1 MKNNP
6 DLTDG
11 AEFEIIFVGRSNVGK
26 SSIIRKL
33 TGSKVRV
40 GKRPG
45 VTLKPTHI
53 RLGDLLVTDM
63 PGFGF
68 MSGVKERKQDIVK
81 DKIVHYIEDNA
92 GRIDL
97 AVLVIDGSSFLEIVA
112 RWEER
117 NEIPVDIELF
127 RFLNEVGVP
136 VILAI
141 NKMDKI
147 DRDMADHVLDD
158 IVERI
163 GLPSPGICAG
173 CCGTVSATEVD
184 LKKLSSCIGKRSI
197 SQKGRFQIIH
207 CYPKLIYFI

>member
-112 RWEER
+112 RWDER

-147 DRDMADHVLDD
+147 DRDMADHVLDE
-158 IVERI
+158 IMERI
-163 GLPSPGICAG
+163 GLPSPWNMWQDVVVP
-173 CCGTVSATEVD
+173 VSAKEED
-184 LKKLSSCIGKRSI
+184 LKKLSSCIRQRMHLAKRDDLFRYI
-197 SQKGRFQIIH
+197 R
-207 CYPKLIYFI
+207 

>member
-45 VTLKPTHI
+45 VTLKPIHI

-112 RWEER
+112 RWDER

-147 DRDMADHVLDD
+147 DRDMADHVLDE
-158 IVERI
+158 IMERI
-163 GLPSPGICAG
+163 GLPSPWNMWQDVVVP
-173 CCGTVSATEVD
+173 VSAKEED
-184 LKKLSSCIGKRSI
+184 LKKLSSCIRQRMHLAKRDDLFRYI
-197 SQKGRFQIIH
+197 R
-207 CYPKLIYFI
+207 

>member
-1 MKNNP
+1 MKNKP

-45 VTLKPTHI
+45 VTLKPTHV

-97 AVLVIDGSSFLEIVA
+97 AVLVIDGSSFLEVVA
-112 RWEER
+112 RWDER

-147 DRDMADHVLDD
+147 DRDMADHVLDE
-158 IVERI
+158 IMERL
-163 GLPSPGICAG
+163 GLPSPWNMWQDVVVP
-173 CCGTVSATEVD
+173 VSAKEED
-184 LKKLSSCIGKRSI
+184 LKKLSSCIRQRMHLAKRDDLFRYI
-197 SQKGRFQIIH
+197 R
-207 CYPKLIYFI
+207 

>member
-1 MKNNP
+1 MKNKP
-6 DLTDG
+6 DLADG
-11 AEFEIIFVGRSNVGK
+11 AEFEILFVGRSNVGK

-45 VTLKPTHI
+45 VTLKPTHV

-68 MSGVKERKQDIVK
+68 MHGVKERKQDIVK
-81 DKIVHYIEDNA
+81 DQIVHYIEDNA
-92 GRIDL
+92 ERIDL
-97 AVLVIDGSSFLEIVA
+97 AVLVVDGSSFLDIVT

-127 RFLNEVGVP
+127 KFLNEMEIP

-141 NKMDKI
+141 NKVDKI
-147 DRDMADHVLDD
+147 EEAMVDHVLDA
-158 IVERI
+158 IVEKL
-163 GLPSPGICAG
+163 GLPSPWNMWQEVVVPA
-173 CCGTVSATEVD
+173 SAKEND
-184 LKKLSSCIGKRSI
+184 LKKLASCIRQRMHLAKRDDLF
-197 SQKGRFQIIH
+197 RYVH
-207 CYPKLIYFI
+207 

>member
-1 MKNNP
+1 MKNNQN
-6 DLTDG
+6 LTDG

-147 DRDMADHVLDD
+147 DRDMADHVLDE
-158 IVERI
+158 IMERI
-163 GLPSPGICAG
+163 GLPSPWNMWQDVVVP
-173 CCGTVSATEVD
+173 VSAKEED
-184 LKKLSSCIGKRSI
+184 LKKLSSCIRQRMHLAKRDDLFRYI
-197 SQKGRFQIIH
+197 R
-207 CYPKLIYFI
+207 

>member
-1 MKNNP
+1 MKNKS
-6 DLTDG
+6 DLADG
-11 AEFEIIFVGRSNVGK
+11 AEFEIVFVGRSNVGK

-45 VTLKPTHI
+45 VTLKPTHV
-53 RLGDLLVTDM
+53 RLGDLLITDM

-68 MSGVKERKQDIVK
+68 MSGIKERKQDIVK
-81 DKIVHYIEDNA
+81 DRIVHYIEGNA
-92 GRIDL
+92 ERIDL
-97 AVLVIDGSSFLEIVA
+97 AILVVDGSSFLDIVT

-127 RFLNEVGVP
+127 KFLNEMEIP

-147 DRDMADHVLDD
+147 EETMANHVLDA
-158 IVERI
+158 IVEKL
-163 GLPSPGICAG
+163 GLPLPWHMWQEVVVPVCAKQN
-173 CCGTVSATEVD
+173 D
-184 LKKLSSCIGKRSI
+184 LKKLALCIR
-197 SQKGRFQIIH
+197 QRMHLARRDDLFRYIH
-207 CYPKLIYFI
+207 

>member
-1 MKNNP
+1 MKNNQN
-6 DLTDG
+6 LTDG

-81 DKIVHYIEDNA
+81 DKIVHYVEDNA
-92 GRIDL
+92 DRIDL

-147 DRDMADHVLDD
+147 DRDMADHVLDE
-158 IVERI
+158 IMERI
-163 GLPSPGICAG
+163 GLPSPWNMWQDVVVP
-173 CCGTVSATEVD
+173 VSAKEED
-184 LKKLSSCIGKRSI
+184 LKKLSSCIRQRMHLAKRDDLFRYI
-197 SQKGRFQIIH
+197 R
-207 CYPKLIYFI
+207 

>member
-1 MKNNP
+1 MKNNQN
-6 DLTDG
+6 LTDG

-45 VTLKPTHI
+45 VTLKPIHI

-92 GRIDL
+92 DRIDL
-97 AVLVIDGSSFLEIVA
+97 AVLVIDGSSFLEVVA

-147 DRDMADHVLDD
+147 DRDMADHVLDE
-158 IVERI
+158 IMERI
-163 GLPSPGICAG
+163 GLPSPWNMWQDVVVP
-173 CCGTVSATEVD
+173 VSAKEED
-184 LKKLSSCIGKRSI
+184 LKKLSSCIRQRMHLAKRDDLFRYI
-197 SQKGRFQIIH
+197 R
-207 CYPKLIYFI
+207 

>member
-1 MKNNP
+1 MKNKP
-6 DLTDG
+6 DLADG
-11 AEFEIIFVGRSNVGK
+11 AEFEILFVGRSNVGK

-45 VTLKPTHI
+45 VTLKPTHV

-68 MSGVKERKQDIVK
+68 MHGVKERKQDIVK
-81 DKIVHYIEDNA
+81 DQIVHYIEDNA
-92 GRIDL
+92 ERIDL
-97 AVLVIDGSSFLEIVA
+97 AVLVVDGSSFLDIVT

-127 RFLNEVGVP
+127 KFLNEMEIP

-141 NKMDKI
+141 NKVDKI
-147 DRDMADHVLDD
+147 EEAMIDHVLDA
-158 IVERI
+158 IVEKL
-163 GLPSPGICAG
+163 GLPSPWNMWQEVVVPA
-173 CCGTVSATEVD
+173 SAKEND
-184 LKKLSSCIGKRSI
+184 LKKLASCIRQRMHLAKRDDLF
-197 SQKGRFQIIH
+197 RYVH
-207 CYPKLIYFI
+207 

>member
-92 GRIDL
+92 GRVDL

-112 RWEER
+112 RWDER

-163 GLPSPGICAG
+163 GLPSPWNMWQDVVVP
-173 CCGTVSATEVD
+173 VSAKEED
-184 LKKLSSCIGKRSI
+184 LKKLSSCIRQRMHLAKRDDLFRYI
-197 SQKGRFQIIH
+197 R
-207 CYPKLIYFI
+207 

>member
-1 MKNNP
+1 MKNKP

-45 VTLKPTHI
+45 VTLKPTHV

-112 RWEER
+112 RWDER

-147 DRDMADHVLDD
+147 DRDMADHVLDE
-158 IVERI
+158 IMERL
-163 GLPSPGICAG
+163 GLPSPWNMWQDVVVP
-173 CCGTVSATEVD
+173 VSAKEED
-184 LKKLSSCIGKRSI
+184 LKKLSSCIRQRMHLAKRDDLFRYI
-197 SQKGRFQIIH
+197 R
-207 CYPKLIYFI
+207 

>member
-1 MKNNP
+1 MKNKP

-11 AEFEIIFVGRSNVGK
+11 AEFEIVFVGRSNVGK

-33 TGSKVRV
+33 TGSRVRV

-45 VTLKPTHI
+45 VTVKPTHI
-53 RLGDLLVTDM
+53 RHGGLLVTDM

-92 GRIDL
+92 DRIDL
-97 AVLVIDGSSFLEIVA
+97 AVLVIDGSSFLEIVL

-147 DRDMADHVLDD
+147 DEAIADHVLDD

-163 GLPSPGICAG
+163 GLPSPWNMWQDVVVPA
-173 CCGTVSATEVD
+173 SAKEDD
-184 LKKLSSCIGKRSI
+184 LKKLSSCIRQRMHLAKRDDLF
-197 SQKGRFQIIH
+197 RYIH
-207 CYPKLIYFI
+207 

>member
-1 MKNNP
+1 MKNKP
-6 DLTDG
+6 DLADG
-11 AEFEIIFVGRSNVGK
+11 AEFEIVFVGRSNVGK
-26 SSIIRKL
+26 SSVIRKL
-33 TGSKVRV
+33 TGSKVKV

-45 VTLKPTHI
+45 VTLKPTHV

-81 DKIVHYIEDNA
+81 DKIVHYIEGNA
-92 GRIDL
+92 ERIDL
-97 AVLVIDGSSFLEIVA
+97 AVLVIDGSSFLDIVA

-127 RFLNEVGVP
+127 KFMTEVGIS

-147 DRDMADHVLDD
+147 EEAMAKL
-158 IVERI
+158 
-163 GLPSPGICAG
+163 GLPSPWNMWQDIVVP
-173 CCGTVSATEVD
+173 VSAKQND
-184 LKKLSSCIGKRSI
+184 LKKLSLCIRQRMHVAKRDDLF
-197 SQKGRFQIIH
+197 RYIH
-207 CYPKLIYFI
+207 

>member
-1 MKNNP
+1 MKNKT
-6 DLTDG
+6 DLADG
-11 AEFEIIFVGRSNVGK
+11 AEFEIVFVGRSNVGK

-33 TGSKVRV
+33 TGSKLRV

-45 VTLKPTHI
+45 VTLKPTHV
-53 RLGDLLVTDM
+53 RLADLLVTDM

-68 MSGVKERKQDIVK
+68 MNGVKERKQDIVK

-92 GRIDL
+92 ERIDL
-97 AVLVIDGSSFLEIVA
+97 AVLVVDGSSFLDIVT

-127 RFLNEVGVP
+127 KFLNEMGIP

-147 DRDMADHVLDD
+147 EEAIADHVLDD
-158 IVERI
+158 IVEKL
-163 GLPSPGICAG
+163 GLPSPWNMWQEVVVP
-173 CCGTVSATEVD
+173 VSAKQND
-184 LKKLSSCIGKRSI
+184 LKDLASCIR
-197 SQKGRFQIIH
+197 QRMHLARRDDLFRYIH
-207 CYPKLIYFI
+207 

>member
-92 GRIDL
+92 DRIDL

-112 RWEER
+112 RWDER

-147 DRDMADHVLDD
+147 DRDMADHVLDE
-158 IVERI
+158 IMERL
-163 GLPSPGICAG
+163 GLPSPWNMWQDVVVP
-173 CCGTVSATEVD
+173 VSAKEED
-184 LKKLSSCIGKRSI
+184 LKKLSSCIRQRMHLAKRDDLFRYI
-197 SQKGRFQIIH
+197 R
-207 CYPKLIYFI
+207 

>member
-92 GRIDL
+92 GRVDL

-112 RWEER
+112 RWDER

-136 VILAI
+136 VILTI

-147 DRDMADHVLDD
+147 DEDMADHVLDD

-163 GLPSPGICAG
+163 GLPSPWNMWQDVVVP
-173 CCGTVSATEVD
+173 VSAKEED
-184 LKKLSSCIGKRSI
+184 LKKLSSCIRQRMHLAKRDDLFRYI
-197 SQKGRFQIIH
+197 R
-207 CYPKLIYFI
+207 

>member
-45 VTLKPTHI
+45 VTLKPIHI

-136 VILAI
+136 VILTI

-147 DRDMADHVLDD
+147 DRDMADHVLDE
-158 IVERI
+158 IMERI
-163 GLPSPGICAG
+163 GLPSPWNMWQDVVVP
-173 CCGTVSATEVD
+173 VSAKEED
-184 LKKLSSCIGKRSI
+184 LKKLSSCIRQRMHLAKRDDLFRYI
-197 SQKGRFQIIH
+197 R
-207 CYPKLIYFI
+207 

>member
-1 MKNNP
+1 MKNNQN
-6 DLTDG
+6 LTDG

-112 RWEER
+112 RWDER

-147 DRDMADHVLDD
+147 DRDMADHVLDE
-158 IVERI
+158 IMERI
-163 GLPSPGICAG
+163 GLPSPWNMWQDVVVP
-173 CCGTVSATEVD
+173 VSAKEED
-184 LKKLSSCIGKRSI
+184 LKKLSSCIRQRMHLAKRDDLFRYI
-197 SQKGRFQIIH
+197 R
-207 CYPKLIYFI
+207 

>member
-1 MKNNP
+1 MKNKP
-6 DLTDG
+6 DLADG
-11 AEFEIIFVGRSNVGK
+11 AEFEIVFVGRSNVGK

-45 VTLKPTHI
+45 VTLKPTHV

-68 MSGVKERKQDIVK
+68 MSGIKERKQDIVK

-92 GRIDL
+92 ERIDL
-97 AVLVIDGSSFLEIVA
+97 AVLVVDGSSFLDIVA

-127 RFLNEVGVP
+127 KFLNEVGISVL
-136 VILAI
+136 LAI

-147 DRDMADHVLDD
+147 DEAMADHALDD
-158 IVERI
+158 IVEKL
-163 GLPSPGICAG
+163 GLPSPWNMWQDVVVP
-173 CCGTVSATEVD
+173 VSAKQND
-184 LKKLSSCIGKRSI
+184 LKKLSSCIR
-197 SQKGRFQIIH
+197 QRMHVARRDDLFRYIH
-207 CYPKLIYFI
+207 

>member
-45 VTLKPTHI
+45 VTLKPIHI

-147 DRDMADHVLDD
+147 DRDMADHVLDE
-158 IVERI
+158 IMERI
-163 GLPSPGICAG
+163 GLPSPWNMWQDVVVP
-173 CCGTVSATEVD
+173 VSAKEED
-184 LKKLSSCIGKRSI
+184 LKKLSSCIRQRMHLAKRDDLFRYI
-197 SQKGRFQIIH
+197 R
-207 CYPKLIYFI
+207 

>member
-1 MKNNP
+1 MKNNQN
-6 DLTDG
+6 LTDG

-92 GRIDL
+92 GRKDL

-147 DRDMADHVLDD
+147 DRDMADHVLDE
-158 IVERI
+158 IMERI
-163 GLPSPGICAG
+163 GLPSPWNMWQDVVVP
-173 CCGTVSATEVD
+173 VSAKEED
-184 LKKLSSCIGKRSI
+184 LKKLSSCIRQRMHLAKRDDLFRYI
-197 SQKGRFQIIH
+197 R
-207 CYPKLIYFI
+207 

>member
-1 MKNNP
+1 MKNKP

-45 VTLKPTHI
+45 VTLKPTHV
-53 RLGDLLVTDM
+53 RLGDLLITDM

-92 GRIDL
+92 DRIDL
-97 AVLVIDGSSFLEIVA
+97 AVLVIDGSSFLEVVA

-147 DRDMADHVLDD
+147 DEDMADHVLDD

-163 GLPSPGICAG
+163 GLPSPWNMWQDVVVS
-173 CCGTVSATEVD
+173 VSAKEEN
-184 LKKLSSCIGKRSI
+184 LKKLSSCIRQRMHLAKRDDLFRYI
-197 SQKGRFQIIH
+197 R
-207 CYPKLIYFI
+207 

>member
-45 VTLKPTHI
+45 VTLIPIHI

-92 GRIDL
+92 GRIDR
-97 AVLVIDGSSFLEIVA
+97 AVLVIAGSSFLEIVA

-147 DRDMADHVLDD
+147 DRDMADHVLDE
-158 IVERI
+158 IMERI
-163 GLPSPGICAG
+163 GLPSPWNMWQDVVVP
-173 CCGTVSATEVD
+173 VSAKEED
-184 LKKLSSCIGKRSI
+184 LKKLSSCIRQRMHLAKRDDLFRYI
-197 SQKGRFQIIH
+197 R
-207 CYPKLIYFI
+207 

>member
-1 MKNNP
+1 MKNNQN
-6 DLTDG
+6 LTDG

-33 TGSKVRV
+33 TSSKVRV

-147 DRDMADHVLDD
+147 DRDMADHVLDE
-158 IVERI
+158 IMERI
-163 GLPSPGICAG
+163 GLPSPWNMWQDVVVP
-173 CCGTVSATEVD
+173 VSAKEED
-184 LKKLSSCIGKRSI
+184 LKKLSSCIRQRMHLAKRDDLFRYI
-197 SQKGRFQIIH
+197 R
-207 CYPKLIYFI
+207 

>member
-112 RWEER
+112 RWDER

-147 DRDMADHVLDD
+147 DRDMADHVLDE
-158 IVERI
+158 IMERL
-163 GLPSPGICAG
+163 GLPSPWNMWQDVVVP
-173 CCGTVSATEVD
+173 VSAKEED
-184 LKKLSSCIGKRSI
+184 LKKLSSCIRQRMHLAKRDDLFRYI
-197 SQKGRFQIIH
+197 R
-207 CYPKLIYFI
+207 

>member
-147 DRDMADHVLDD
+147 DRDMADHVLDE
-158 IVERI
+158 IMERI
-163 GLPSPGICAG
+163 GLPSPWNMWQDVVVP
-173 CCGTVSATEVD
+173 VSAKEED
-184 LKKLSSCIGKRSI
+184 LKKLSSCIRQRMHLAKRDDLFRYI
-197 SQKGRFQIIH
+197 R
-207 CYPKLIYFI
+207 

>member
-1 MKNNP
+1 MRKKP
-6 DLTDG
+6 DPAEG
-11 AEFEIIFVGRSNVGK
+11 AQFEMIFVGRSNVGK
-26 SSIIRKL
+26 SSIIRKI
-33 TGSKVRV
+33 TGSKVSV

-45 VTLKPTHI
+45 VTIRPIHV

-92 GRIDL
+92 DRIDL
-97 AVLVIDGSSFLEIVA
+97 AVMVVDGSSFLEIVT

-127 RFLNEVGVP
+127 KFLNEVGIP
-136 VILAI
+136 VLLAI

-147 DRDMADHVLDD
+147 EETIADHVLDG
-158 IVERI
+158 IVETL
-163 GLPSPGICAG
+163 GLPSPWNMWQDVVVP
-173 CCGTVSATEVD
+173 VSAKQHD
-184 LKKLSSCIGKRSI
+184 LRKLSSCIRQRMHVVKRDDLF
-197 SQKGRFQIIH
+197 KYIH
-207 CYPKLIYFI
+207 

>member
-45 VTLKPTHI
+45 VTLKPIHI

-92 GRIDL
+92 GRVDL

-112 RWEER
+112 RWDER

-147 DRDMADHVLDD
+147 DGDMADHVLDD

-163 GLPSPGICAG
+163 GLPSPWNMWQDVVVP
-173 CCGTVSATEVD
+173 VSAKEED
-184 LKKLSSCIGKRSI
+184 LKKLSSCIRQRMHLAKRDDLFRYI
-197 SQKGRFQIIH
+197 R
-207 CYPKLIYFI
+207 

>member
-1 MKNNP
+1 MKNKP
-6 DLTDG
+6 DLAYG
-11 AEFEIIFVGRSNVGK
+11 AEFEILFVGRSNVGK

-45 VTLKPTHI
+45 VTLKPTHV

-68 MSGVKERKQDIVK
+68 MHGIKERKQDIVK
-81 DKIVHYIEDNA
+81 DQIVHYIEDNA
-92 GRIDL
+92 ERIDL
-97 AVLVIDGSSFLEIVA
+97 AVLVVDGSSFLDIVT

-127 RFLNEVGVP
+127 KFLNEMEIP

-141 NKMDKI
+141 NKVDKI
-147 DRDMADHVLDD
+147 EEAMVDHVLDA
-158 IVERI
+158 IVEKL
-163 GLPSPGICAG
+163 GLPSPWNMWQEVVVPVCAK
-173 CCGTVSATEVD
+173 END
-184 LKKLSSCIGKRSI
+184 LKKLASCIRQRMHLAKRDDLF
-197 SQKGRFQIIH
+197 RYVH
-207 CYPKLIYFI
+207 

>member
-1 MKNNP
+1 MKNKP

-81 DKIVHYIEDNA
+81 DKIVHYVEDNA
-92 GRIDL
+92 DRIDL

-147 DRDMADHVLDD
+147 DEDMADHVLDE
-158 IVERI
+158 IMERI
-163 GLPSPGICAG
+163 GLPSPWNMWQDVVVP
-173 CCGTVSATEVD
+173 VSAKEED
-184 LKKLSSCIGKRSI
+184 LKKLSSCIRQRMHLAKRDDLFRYI
-197 SQKGRFQIIH
+197 R
-207 CYPKLIYFI
+207 